1 VRSTIPGRWRDYAI
15 LSYVDVIATAEHLS
29 LTYRRYL
36 RSLLPVRDPDLARSL
51 RDAIDRSPLL
61 TKGPVL
67 EATPPYST
75 GASLRDLISGGVL
88 PSGFARLG
96 GPALPL
102 DRPLYAHQEQA
113 IRKAAAGR
121 NLVVATGT
129 GSGKTESFLLPVLS
143 ELIRERDAH
152 KLGPGVR
159 ALLLY
164 PMNALANDQV
174 RRLRQVLANTQ
185 DITFGRYTGE
195 TPERP
200 AEGASLFDAL
210 NPGETRLP
218 NELLSRAEMRDTPPH
233 LLLTNYA
240 MLEYLLLRPAD
251 MDLFEGAHGGH
262 WRFVV
267 LDEAHV
273 YDGAKAEEVGM
284 LLRRLKYKTSHT
296 ERVRL
301 TPHRP
306 ASLQVIATSATVG
319 DSPGA
324 VMEFAAKLFDAP
336 FEWVPHDESRQDLV
350 RATRVAVPDGPVQ
363 DVPGLS
369 PEDAVDLGR
378 VRALLAG
385 GPLPLTDLAA
395 AAGVSGQ
402 RLAELVELGAAARD
416 GSGAPAL
423 SARYHLFAR
432 ATEGAFTC
440 LTTNN
445 PLARAAEAQPAGVR
459 SAEAGTAEER
469 SAESQA
475 AGSRVAGSPG
485 GPHVALARRETCPEC
500 SAAVFEFGCCKR
512 CGAVYL
518 TGVVERDATG
528 EFFSSRVARGDRR
541 SWLLLGDAPLTAGDA
556 SAAAGDVPG
565 TAGTGP
571 GAVDEDDAAFEE
583 AAETDAKDALLCG
596 RCGALHGPT
605 GTGVGAGSG
614 TGGNTGHNT
623 GHNTG
628 GNAGSGTAPC
638 GCPAAYLRAVRRLP
652 GRSGTPRGCVSCG
665 ARGPSIIRLF
675 ESGNESSAAVLA
687 TALYQ
692 ALPADEESAG
702 RPGGGRK
709 LLAFSDSRQAAAF
722 FAPYLESSH
731 ALVLQRRLIL
741 DGLAR
746 ATASDP
752 SCSVDD
758 LIEAVAAAAGAAG
771 VFGRRESR
779 QARRRETARWVLREL
794 IALDERQSL
803 EGLGLLRVALDVDPA
818 WRPPAPLLALG
829 LTADECWLLLGELAR
844 TLRLQGALSMPEEV
858 DPADEMFDPR
868 RGPVYVRVDGAEAK
882 LKVLSWLPTRGVNKR
897 LDYLRRVL
905 AVTSGGN
912 PGPGNAGTGNPGA
925 VYPTTGDADAREVL
939 AGCWRALTGVP
950 DGWLAGSALPRIGQ
964 AYQIDHTWLTLAPGE
979 SGELYQCDLC
989 RRRAVV
995 SLRGVCPTLRC
1006 TGRLIPVTGTATDE
1020 CSYLDPTDQD
1030 QPSGNGKI
1038 RALADDD
1045 HYRVLYQRTAPVP
1058 LTAREHTA
1066 QWTGLE
1072 AADIQQRFLAGEV
1085 NVLSCSTTFELGVD
1099 VGALNAVLLRNMPPT
1114 TANYI
1119 QRAGR
1124 AGRRAGAP
1132 ALVLTYAQRRS
1143 HDLSRYASPE
1153 TMLSGQVR
1161 APYVPLGNLR
1171 IDRRHAHSVALAAFF
1186 RDAKDST
1193 GQEWKTAG
1201 DFFLGGG
1208 PGAGGQGTSLQATG
1222 ARSASPVSPSQLVRG
1237 FLTPVPQDVDA
1248 ALRAVLPKSVQQ
1260 RIGLDS
1266 GAWVDHLDALLS
1278 QVRAELA
1285 HDVAMFEERR
1295 KDAFESRRSDVA
1307 ARFERS
1313 INTITRRSLIG
1324 FLANRNIL
1332 PKYGFPVDTVELRTA
1347 HCDSQVGARLELTRD
1362 LSVAIHE
1369 YAPGAELVAGGVLW
1383 RSAGIY
1389 RLPGR
1394 ELITRRYTVCRGCQH
1409 YREGGDDLEP
1419 ACTACGRAAD
1429 GPVREYCVPEFGFV
1443 ADPRTSRP
1451 GSAPPQ
1457 RFWNG
1462 AVHVVS
1468 LGAELAETRWS
1479 SAGGAAAWCHSGT
1492 RGRLVSLSEGPGGAG
1507 FLICDWCGWGG
1518 PNRGRAPKSHVN
1530 PLRGKPCTG
1539 PLRWRSL
1546 AHTYETDILRVR
1558 FDAPGLRA
1566 AGGSGPG
1573 ERSRWHS
1580 LLYALLEGCAEG
1592 LEISRGDIDGVVH
1605 AGADGRSGLVLFD
1618 TVPGGA
1624 GSAARIASSLDVAV
1638 DFALRRVRACDCGLE
1653 TSCYGCLRTPD
1664 NERYHEDLIRG
1675 AALAI
1680 LESLSGL
1687 RASSSCRG

>member
-1 VRSTIPGRWRDYAI
+1 M
-15 LSYVDVIATAEHLS
+15 DVIATAEHLS

-36 RSLLPVRDPDLARSL
+36 RSLLPVRDPKLARAL
-51 RDAIDRSPLL
+51 RDAIVGSPLL

-67 EATPPYST
+67 EATPPYAT
-75 GASLRDLISGGVL
+75 GASLRGLIADGVL
-88 PSGFARLG
+88 PGGFARLAG
-96 GPALPL
+96 SALPL

-129 GSGKTESFLLPVLS
+129 GSGKTESFLLPILS
-143 ELIRERDAH
+143 ALVAERDAGT
-152 KLGPGVR
+152 LGPGVR
-159 ALLLY
+159 ALVLY

-174 RRLRQVLANTQ
+174 RRLRQVLAGTP

-200 AEGASLFDAL
+200 VEGASIFEAL
-210 NPGETRLP
+210 NPGEARLP

-233 LLLTNYA
+233 VLLTNYA

-251 MDLFEGAHGGH
+251 VDLFEGPQGGH

-284 LLRRLKYKTSHT
+284 LLRRLKH
-296 ERVRL
+296 RVFQQGE
-301 TPHRP
+301 PGGC
-306 ASLQVIATSATVG
+306 LQAIATSATVG
-319 DSPGA
+319 DSPAA
-324 VMEFAAKLFDAP
+324 VMEFAGKLFDAP
-336 FEWVPHDESRQDLV
+336 FEWHPGDPARQDLV
-350 RATRVAVPDGPVQ
+350 QATRVAVRDGPIR
-363 DVPGLS
+363 DAPGLG
-369 PEDAVDLGR
+369 PEDAAGLGR
-378 VRALLAG
+378 VRVLLAG
-385 GPLPLTDLAA
+385 GPLPFTDLAA
-395 AAGVSGQ
+395 SAAVSGP
-402 RLAELVELGAAARD
+402 RLAELVALGAATRD
-416 GSGAPAL
+416 ASGAPVL

-440 LTTNN
+440 LTDG
-445 PLARAAEAQPAGVR
+445 PAG
-459 SAEAGTAEER
+459 G
-469 SAESQA
+469 A
-475 AGSRVAGSPG
+475 AS
-485 GPHVALARRETCPEC
+485 GPHVALARREICPDC

-512 CGAVYL
+512 CGAVHL
-518 TGVVERDATG
+518 TGVIERDAGG
-528 EFFSSRVARGDRR
+528 EYFTSRVARGDRR
-541 SWLLLGDAPLTAGDA
+541 SWLLLGGRQEALNTAQ
-556 SAAAGDVPG
+556 
-565 TAGTGP
+565 
-571 GAVDEDDAAFEE
+571 AVDEDDAAFEE
-583 AAETDAKDALLCG
+583 AAEQDAKDTRDAVLCG
-596 RCGALHGPT
+596 KCGALHTHAAT
-605 GTGVGAGSG
+605 GA
-614 TGGNTGHNT
+614 
-623 GHNTG
+623 
-628 GNAGSGTAPC
+628 AAAPC
-638 GCPAAYLRAVRRLP
+638 GCSAAHLRAVRRLP
-652 GRSGTPRGCVSCG
+652 VRSGTPRGCVSCG
-665 ARGPSIIRLF
+665 ARGAGMIRLL
-675 ESGNESSAAVLA
+675 ESGNEASAAVLA

-692 ALPADEESAG
+692 ALPAADEFAG

-731 ALVLQRRLIL
+731 ALVQQRRLIL

-758 LIEAVAAAAGAAG
+758 LIESVAAAAGAVGA
-771 VFGRRESR
+771 FGRRESR
-779 QARRRETARWVLREL
+779 QARRREAARWVLREL

-818 WRPPAPLLALG
+818 WRAPAPLLALG
-829 LTADECWLLLGELAR
+829 LTVGECWLLLSELAR

-868 RGPVYVRVDGAEAK
+868 RGPIYVRVDGAEAR
-882 LKVLSWLPTRGVNKR
+882 LKVLSWLPTRGVNRR
-897 LDYLRRVL
+897 LDYVRRVL
-905 AVTSGGN
+905 AALGSE
-912 PGPGNAGTGNPGA
+912 
-925 VYPTTGDADAREVL
+925 DAEPRETL
-939 AGCWRALTGVP
+939 AGCWRALTASG

-964 AYQIDHTWLTLAPGE
+964 AYQVDHTWLTLAPGGR
-979 SGELYQCDLC
+979 SGPGGGGELYQCDVC
-989 RRRAVV
+989 RRRAAA
-995 SLRGVCPTLRC
+995 SLRGICPTLRC
-1006 TGRLIPVTGTATDE
+1006 DGRLLPVTAATD
-1020 CSYLDPTDQD
+1020 
-1030 QPSGNGKI
+1030 N
-1038 RALADDD
+1038 DDE
-1045 HYRVLYQRTAPVP
+1045 HYRVLYQRTAPVS

-1072 AADIQQRFLAGEV
+1072 AAGIQQRFLAGEV

-1114 TANYI
+1114 TASYI

-1124 AGRRAGAP
+1124 AGRRAGSP

-1153 TMLSGQVR
+1153 TMLTGQVR
-1161 APYVPLGNLR
+1161 APYVPLGNPR

-1186 RDAKDST
+1186 RDAKEHA

-1208 PGAGGQGTSLQATG
+1208 PDAAASRPGA
-1222 ARSASPVSPSQLVRG
+1222 SPSQLVRG
-1237 FLTPVPQDVDA
+1237 FLTPVPDDVDA
-1248 ALRAVLPKSVQQ
+1248 ALRAVLPKSAQEQ
-1260 RIGLDS
+1260 IGLDS
-1266 GAWVDHLDALLS
+1266 GAWVDELDALLS
-1278 QVRAELA
+1278 AVRAELA
-1285 HDVAMFEERR
+1285 QDVALFEERR
-1295 KDAFESRRSDVA
+1295 KDAFESRRSDLA

-1394 ELITRRYTVCRGCQH
+1394 ELITRSYTVCRGCQH
-1409 YREGGDDLEP
+1409 YREGGDGLEP
-1419 ACTACGRAAD
+1419 ACTACGRPAD
-1429 GPVREYCVPEFGFV
+1429 GLVREYCVPEFGFV
-1443 ADPRTSRP
+1443 ADPRTTKP
-1451 GSAPPQ
+1451 GTAPPQ
-1457 RFWNG
+1457 RCWNG

-1468 LGAELAETRWS
+1468 LGAELAETRWRS
-1479 SAGGAAAWCHSGT
+1479 PDGAMAWCHSGT

-1518 PNRGRAPKSHVN
+1518 PNHGRAPKSHVS

-1546 AHTYETDILRVR
+1546 AHTYETDIVRVQL
-1558 FDAPGLRA
+1558 DAPGLDGTGAERA
-1566 AGGSGPG
+1566 
-1573 ERSRWHS
+1573 RWHS

-1605 AGADGRSGLVLFD
+1605 AGVDGRNGLVLFD

-1624 GSAARIASSLDVAV
+1624 GSAARIAASLDVAAES
-1638 DFALRRVRACDCGLE
+1638 ALRRVSACDCGRE
-1653 TSCYGCLRTPD
+1653 TSCYGCLRTPG
-1664 NERYHEDLIRG
+1664 NERYHEDLSRG

-1680 LESLSGL
+1680 LQALSGL
-1687 RASSSCRG
+1687 HADDA

>member
-1 VRSTIPGRWRDYAI
+1 MRHPGI
-15 LSYVDVIATAEHLS
+15 VDVIATTENLS

-36 RSLLPVRDPDLARSL
+36 RSLLPVRDPKLARAL
-51 RDAIDRSPLL
+51 RDAIDGSPML

-67 EATPPYST
+67 EATPPYQT
-75 GASLRDLISGGVL
+75 GASLRELIADGTL
-88 PSGFARLG
+88 PRGFARLD
-96 GPALPL
+96 GPGLPL
-102 DRPLYAHQEQA
+102 DRPLYAHQERA

-143 ELIRERDAH
+143 ELVRERDAGT
-152 KLGPGVR
+152 LGPGVR

-174 RRLRQVLANTQ
+174 RRLRQLLANTP

-200 AEGASLFDAL
+200 AEGASLFEAL
-210 NPGETRLP
+210 NPGETRLE

-284 LLRRLKYKTSHT
+284 LLRRLKYKTFHP
-296 ERVRL
+296 ERMRL
-301 TPHRP
+301 PGERP
-306 ASLQVIATSATVG
+306 ASLQVVATSATVG
-319 DSPGA
+319 DSPES
-324 VMEFAAKLFDAP
+324 VMDFAAKLFDAR
-336 FEWVPHDESRQDLV
+336 FEWVPDDPSRQDLV
-350 RATRVAVPDGPVQ
+350 RATRVSVPGGPVTGVPDLQ
-363 DVPGLS
+363 
-369 PEDAVDLGR
+369 PEDAAGLGR
-378 VRALLAG
+378 VRALLAA
-385 GPLPLTDLAA
+385 GPLPFTDLAVA
-395 AAGVSGQ
+395 AEVSGQ
-402 RLAELVELGAAARD
+402 RLGELVALGTATAN
-416 GSGAPAL
+416 PAGTPVL

-440 LTTNN
+440 LTTD
-445 PLARAAEAQPAGVR
+445 P
-459 SAEAGTAEER
+459 SAEPH
-469 SAESQA
+469 A
-475 AGSRVAGSPG
+475 AGAQA
-485 GPHVALARRETCPEC
+485 GPHVALARREVCPEC

-518 TGVVERDATG
+518 TGTVDRDRTG
-528 EFFSSRVARGDRR
+528 EYFTSRVARGDRR
-541 SWLLLGDAPLTAGDA
+541 SWLLLRDAPPSAG
-556 SAAAGDVPG
+556 GEPG
-565 TAGTGP
+565 TTGAES
-571 GAVDEDDAAFEE
+571 GAVDEDDATFEE
-583 AAETDAKDALLCG
+583 AAEAEAKDARLCG
-596 RCGALHGPT
+596 KCGALH
-605 GTGVGAGSG
+605 AM
-614 TGGNTGHNT
+614 TGGSTGAVT
-623 GHNTG
+623 G
-628 GNAGSGTAPC
+628 PC
-638 GCPAAYLRAVRRLP
+638 GCPAAHLRAVRRLP
-652 GRSGTPRGCVSCG
+652 GRAGAPRGCASCG
-665 ARGPSIIRLF
+665 AHGTGMIRLF
-675 ESGNESSAAVLA
+675 ESGNEASAAVLA

-692 ALPADEESAG
+692 ALPADEEFAG

-731 ALVLQRRLIL
+731 GLVQQRRLIL

-746 ATASDP
+746 ATGSDP
-752 SCSVDD
+752 TCSADD
-758 LIEAVAAAAGAAG
+758 LIEAVAATAAAAG
-771 VFGRRESR
+771 VFGRRDSR

-818 WRPPAPLLALG
+818 WRAPTPLLALG
-829 LTADECWLLLGELAR
+829 LTTDECWLLLSELAR

-868 RGPVYVRVDGAEAK
+868 RGPIYVRVDGAEAK
-882 LKVLSWLPTRGVNKR
+882 LKVLSWLPTRGTNRR

-905 AVTSGGN
+905 AALGRT
-912 PGPGNAGTGNPGA
+912 
-925 VYPTTGDADAREVL
+925 DIDAREVL
-939 AGCWRALTGVP
+939 AGCWRALTGVRG
-950 DGWLAGSALPRIGQ
+950 GWLAASALPKIGQ
-964 AYQIDHTWLTLAPGE
+964 AYQVDHEWLILAPG
-979 SGELYQCDLC
+979 GGPLYQCDVC
-989 RRRAVV
+989 RRGAAA
-995 SLRGVCPTLRC
+995 SLRGVCPALHC
-1006 TGRLIPVTGTATDE
+1006 VGRLAPVTDGGAEQNDE
-1020 CSYLDPTDQD
+1020 
-1030 QPSGNGKI
+1030 
-1038 RALADDD
+1038 
-1045 HYRVLYQRTAPVP
+1045 HYRVLYQRTAPVS

-1099 VGALNAVLLRNMPPT
+1099 VGALNAVLLRNVPPT
-1114 TANYI
+1114 TASYI

-1153 TMLSGQVR
+1153 TMLTGQVR
-1161 APYVPLGNLR
+1161 APYVPLGNPR

-1186 RDAKDST
+1186 RDAKDRG

-1201 DFFLGGG
+1201 DFFIGGHAPTGDGLGADRQ
-1208 PGAGGQGTSLQATG
+1208 P
-1222 ARSASPVSPSQLVRG
+1222 RMVSPSQQVRG
-1237 FLTPVPQDVDA
+1237 FLTPVPDDVDA
-1248 ALRAVLPKSVQQ
+1248 ALRAVLPKSVQH

-1266 GAWVDHLDALLS
+1266 GAWVGELDALLS
-1278 QVRAELA
+1278 AVRAELA

-1295 KDAFESRRSDVA
+1295 RDAFESRRSDLA

-1324 FLANRNIL
+1324 FLANRNVL

-1394 ELITRRYTVCRGCQH
+1394 ELITRSYTVCRGCQH

-1419 ACTACGRAAD
+1419 ACTACGRPAE

-1443 ADPRTSRP
+1443 ADPRTAKP
-1451 GSAPPQ
+1451 GTAPPQ

-1468 LGAELAETRWS
+1468 LGAELAEKRWRS
-1479 SAGGAAAWCHSGT
+1479 PGGAVAWCHNGT

-1518 PNRGRAPKSHVN
+1518 PNHGRAPKSHVN
-1530 PLRGKPCTG
+1530 PLRGKPCAG

-1558 FDAPGLRA
+1558 LDAPGL
-1566 AGGSGPG
+1566 GGPG
-1573 ERSRWHS
+1573 PGGAGDSRAGERARWHS

-1592 LEISRGDIDGVVH
+1592 LEISRGDIAGVVH

-1624 GSAARIASSLDVAV
+1624 GSAARIALSLDTAV
-1638 DFALRRVRACDCGLE
+1638 ESAIRRVSACDCGLE
-1653 TSCYGCLRTPD
+1653 TSCYGCLRTPG
-1664 NERYHEDLIRG
+1664 NERYHEDLSRG
-1675 AALAI
+1675 AALAV
-1680 LESLSGL
+1680 LQALSGL
-1687 RASSSCRG
+1687 RADET

>member
-1 VRSTIPGRWRDYAI
+1 
-15 LSYVDVIATAEHLS
+15 VDVIATAETLS

-36 RSLLPVRDPDLARSL
+36 RSLLPVREPNLARAL
-51 RDAIDRSPLL
+51 RDAIDGSPML

-67 EATPPYST
+67 EATPPYQG
-75 GASLRDLISGGVL
+75 GASLRDLIVDGVL
-88 PSGFARLG
+88 PGGFARLD

-102 DRPLYAHQEQA
+102 GRPLYAHQEQA

-143 ELIRERDAH
+143 GLVRERDAGT
-152 KLGPGVR
+152 LGPGVR

-174 RRLRQVLANTQ
+174 RRLRQLLANTP

-200 AEGASLFDAL
+200 AEGASLFEAL

-218 NELLSRAEMRDTPPH
+218 NELLSRVEMRDTPPH

-284 LLRRLKYKTSHT
+284 LLRRLKHKTFHP
-296 ERVRL
+296 ERTRL
-301 TPHRP
+301 P
-306 ASLQVIATSATVG
+306 ADGRSSLQVIATSATVG
-319 DSPGA
+319 DSPEA
-324 VMEFAAKLFDAP
+324 VMDFAAKLFDAP
-336 FEWVPHDESRQDLV
+336 FEWAPDDPSRQDLV
-350 RATRVAVPDGPVQ
+350 RATRVAVPGGPVTG
-363 DVPGLS
+363 VPGLQ
-369 PEDAVDLGR
+369 PEDAAGLGR
-378 VRALLAG
+378 VRALLAA
-385 GPLPLTDLAA
+385 GPLPFADLAGA
-395 AAGVSGQ
+395 AEVSGQ
-402 RLAELVELGAAARD
+402 RLAELVALGTATANAA
-416 GSGAPAL
+416 GTPVL
-423 SARYHLFAR
+423 SARYHLFVR

-440 LTTNN
+440 LT
-445 PLARAAEAQPAGVR
+445 AGQPAGPH
-459 SAEAGTAEER
+459 
-469 SAESQA
+469 A
-475 AGSRVAGSPG
+475 A
-485 GPHVALARRETCPEC
+485 GPHVALARREVCPEC

-518 TGVVERDATG
+518 TGTVDRDRTG
-528 EFFSSRVARGDRR
+528 EYFTSRVARGDRR
-541 SWLLLGDAPLTAGDA
+541 SWLLLGDAPLTAG
-556 SAAAGDVPG
+556 GEPG
-565 TAGTGP
+565 TAGTEFA
-571 GAVDEDDAAFEE
+571 AVDEDEAAFEE
-583 AAETDAKDALLCG
+583 AAENDAKDALLCG
-596 RCGALHGPT
+596 KCGALHAAT
-605 GTGVGAGSG
+605 GSG
-614 TGGNTGHNT
+614 TG
-623 GHNTG
+623 
-628 GNAGSGTAPC
+628 SGTGPC
-638 GCPAAYLRAVRRLP
+638 GCPVAHLRAVRRLP
-652 GRSGTPRGCVSCG
+652 GRSGTPRGCASCG
-665 ARGPSIIRLF
+665 ARGPGMIRLF
-675 ESGNESSAAVLA
+675 ESGNEASAAVLT

-692 ALPADEESAG
+692 ALPVDEESAG

-731 ALVLQRRLIL
+731 RLVQQRRLIL

-752 SCSVDD
+752 TCSADD
-758 LIEAVAAAAGAAG
+758 LIEAVAATAAAAG
-771 VFGRRESR
+771 VFGRRDSR

-803 EGLGLLRVALDVDPA
+803 EGLGLLRVALDIDPA
-818 WRPPAPLLALG
+818 WRVPAPLLALG
-829 LTADECWLLLGELAR
+829 LTTDECWLLLSELAR

-868 RGPVYVRVDGAEAK
+868 RGPIYVRVDGAEAK
-882 LKVLSWLPTRGVNKR
+882 LKVLSWLPTRGTNRR

-905 AVTSGGN
+905 AAL
-912 PGPGNAGTGNPGA
+912 GPGNSNPADG
-925 VYPTTGDADAREVL
+925 DAREVL
-939 AGCWRALTGVP
+939 AGCWRALTGVSG
-950 DGWLAGSALPRIGQ
+950 GWLAGSALPRIGQ
-964 AYQIDHTWLTLAPGE
+964 AYQVDHTWLTLAPG
-979 SGELYQCDLC
+979 GGALYQCDVC
-989 RRRAVV
+989 RRRAAA

-1006 TGRLIPVTGTATDE
+1006 DGRLAPVASDAGDDE
-1020 CSYLDPTDQD
+1020 
-1030 QPSGNGKI
+1030 
-1038 RALADDD
+1038 
-1045 HYRVLYQRTAPVP
+1045 HYRVLYQQTAPVS

-1114 TANYI
+1114 TASYI

-1153 TMLSGQVR
+1153 TMLTGQVR
-1161 APYVPLGNLR
+1161 APYVPLGNPR

-1186 RDAKDST
+1186 RDAKDSA
-1193 GQEWKTAG
+1193 GHEWKTAG
-1201 DFFLGGG
+1201 DFFLGGH
-1208 PGAGGQGTSLQATG
+1208 PGTRDGVAADRQA
-1222 ARSASPVSPSQLVRG
+1222 RRVSPSQRVRG
-1237 FLTPVPQDVDA
+1237 FLTPVPDDVDA

-1266 GAWVDHLDALLS
+1266 GAWVGELDALLIA
-1278 QVRAELA
+1278 VRAELE

-1295 KDAFESRRSDVA
+1295 KDAFESRRSDLA

-1313 INTITRRSLIG
+1313 INTLTRRSLIG

-1347 HCDSQVGARLELTRD
+1347 HCDSQVGARLELNRD
-1362 LSVAIHE
+1362 LSVAIYE

-1394 ELITRRYTVCRGCQH
+1394 ELITRSYTVCRGCQH

-1419 ACTACGRAAD
+1419 ACTACGRSAD
-1429 GPVREYCVPEFGFV
+1429 GPAREYCVPEFGFV
-1443 ADPRTSRP
+1443 ADPRTAKP
-1451 GSAPPQ
+1451 GTAPPQ

-1468 LGAELAETRWS
+1468 LGAELAEKRWRS
-1479 SAGGAAAWCHSGT
+1479 PGGAVAWCHNGT

-1507 FLICDWCGWGG
+1507 FLICDWCGWGS
-1518 PNRGRAPKSHVN
+1518 PNHGRAPKSHVN

-1558 FDAPGLRA
+1558 LDAPGL
-1566 AGGSGPG
+1566 GGPGPG
-1573 ERSRWHS
+1573 EIGGHGTGNHGIGNHGAGDSGAGERARWHS

-1624 GSAARIASSLDVAV
+1624 GSAARIAASLDTAVDVAV
-1638 DFALRRVRACDCGLE
+1638 RRVSACDCGLE
-1653 TSCYGCLRTPD
+1653 TSCYGCLRTPG
-1664 NERYHEDLIRG
+1664 NERYHEDLSRG
-1675 AALAI
+1675 AALAV
-1680 LESLSGL
+1680 LQALSGL
-1687 RASSSCRG
+1687 RADES

>member
-1 VRSTIPGRWRDYAI
+1 
-15 LSYVDVIATAEHLS
+15 VDVIATAEHLG

-36 RSLLPVRDPDLARSL
+36 RSLLPVRNPELARAL
-51 RDAIDRSPLL
+51 RDAIDGSPML

-67 EATPPYST
+67 EATPPYQA
-75 GASLRDLISGGVL
+75 GASLRDLIADGVL
-88 PSGFARLG
+88 PAGFARLA

-143 ELIRERDAH
+143 ELVAERDAG

-174 RRLRQVLANTQ
+174 RRLRQVLANVP

-200 AEGASLFDAL
+200 AEGASLFNAL

-251 MDLFEGAHGGH
+251 MELFEGAHGGH

-284 LLRRLKYKTSHT
+284 LLRRLQYKTFHP
-296 ERVRL
+296 ERPRL
-301 TPHRP
+301 PAEGP

-319 DSPGA
+319 DRPEA
-324 VMEFAAKLFDAP
+324 VMDFAAKLFDAP
-336 FEWVPHDESRQDLV
+336 FEWVPGDPSRQDLV
-350 RATRVAVPDGPVQ
+350 RATRVAVPDGPIG
-363 DVPGLS
+363 DVPGLP
-369 PEDAVDLGR
+369 PEDAAGLGR
-378 VRALLAG
+378 VRALLAA
-385 GPLPLTDLAA
+385 GPLPFTDLARA
-395 AAGVSGQ
+395 AEVSGQ
-402 RLAELVELGAAARD
+402 RLAELVTLGAATA
-416 GSGAPAL
+416 GPAGTPVL

-440 LTTNN
+440 LTAGPATGSN
-445 PLARAAEAQPAGVR
+445 AAGV
-459 SAEAGTAEER
+459 
-469 SAESQA
+469 QA
-475 AGSRVAGSPG
+475 
-485 GPHVALARRETCPEC
+485 GPHVALARREVCPEC

-518 TGVVERDATG
+518 TGTINRDGAG
-528 EFFSSRVARGDRR
+528 EFFTSRVARGDRR
-541 SWLLLGDAPLTAGDA
+541 SWLLLGDALGTAG
-556 SAAAGDVPG
+556 GEPG
-565 TAGTGP
+565 TAGRTGTAGSGP

-583 AAETDAKDALLCG
+583 AVETDAKDALLCDK
-596 RCGALHGPT
+596 CGALHAAASA
-605 GTGVGAGSG
+605 GTGSNTGSNTGSG
-614 TGGNTGHNT
+614 TG
-623 GHNTG
+623 
-628 GNAGSGTAPC
+628 SGTGPC
-638 GCPAAYLRAVRRLP
+638 GCSAAHLRAVRRLP
-652 GRSGTPRGCVSCG
+652 SRSGTPRGCAACG
-665 ARGPSIIRLF
+665 ARGSGMIRLF
-675 ESGNESSAAVLA
+675 ESGNEASAAVLA

-731 ALVLQRRLIL
+731 ALVQQRRLIL

-746 ATASDP
+746 ATAPDSASTGP
-752 SCSVDD
+752 TCSVDD
-758 LIEAVAAAAGAAG
+758 LIEAVAAAAAVAG
-771 VFGRRESR
+771 VFGRRDSR

-794 IALDERQSL
+794 MALDERQSL

-818 WRPPAPLLALG
+818 WRVPAPLLALG
-829 LTADECWLLLGELAR
+829 LTAGECWLLLSELAR

-858 DPADEMFDPR
+858 DPADEIFDPR
-868 RGPVYVRVDGAEAK
+868 RGPVYVRVDGAEAR
-882 LKVLSWLPTRGVNKR
+882 LKVLSWLPTRGVNRR

-905 AVTSGGN
+905 SAL
-912 PGPGNAGTGNPGA
+912 GPGDCDADHPGTGDG
-925 VYPTTGDADAREVL
+925 DAREVL
-939 AGCWRALTGVP
+939 AGCWRALTGVR
-950 DGWLAGSALPRIGQ
+950 DGWLGGSALPRIGQ
-964 AYQIDHTWLTLAPGE
+964 AYQVDHTWLALAPGG
-979 SGELYQCDLC
+979 GELYQCDVC
-989 RRRAVV
+989 RRRAAA

-1006 TGRLIPVTGTATDE
+1006 PGRLVPVTGSAAED
-1020 CSYLDPTDQD
+1020 
-1030 QPSGNGKI
+1030 
-1038 RALADDD
+1038 DDD
-1045 HYRVLYQRTAPVP
+1045 HYRMLYQRTVPVS
-1058 LTAREHTA
+1058 LSAREHTA

-1072 AADIQQRFLAGEV
+1072 AADIQQRFLSGEV

-1114 TANYI
+1114 TASYI

-1153 TMLSGQVR
+1153 TMLTGQVR
-1161 APYVPLGNLR
+1161 APYVPLGNPR

-1186 RDAKDST
+1186 RDAKENS

-1201 DFFLGGG
+1201 DFFLSGA
-1208 PGAGGQGTSLQATG
+1208 PGAGSGAATG
-1222 ARSASPVSPSQLVRG
+1222 RPAQRVSPSQLVRG
-1237 FLTPVPQDVDA
+1237 FLTPVPDEVGA
-1248 ALRAVLPKSVQQ
+1248 ALRTVLPKSVQQ

-1266 GAWVDHLDALLS
+1266 GAWVDELDALLT

-1285 HDVAMFEERR
+1285 HDVALFEERR

-1394 ELITRRYTVCRGCQH
+1394 ELIARHYTVCRGCQH

-1419 ACTACGRAAD
+1419 ACTACGRPAD
-1429 GPVREYCVPEFGFV
+1429 GPAREYCVPEFGFV
-1443 ADPRTSRP
+1443 ADPRTAKP
-1451 GSAPPQ
+1451 GTAPPQ

-1468 LGAELAETRWS
+1468 LGAELAETRWRS
-1479 SAGGAAAWCHSGT
+1479 PGGAVAWCHCGT

-1518 PNRGRAPKSHVN
+1518 PNHGRAPKSHVD

-1558 FDAPGLRA
+1558 LDAPGLSG
-1566 AGGSGPG
+1566 AGPSGPRLGGTVDRGAGDSGAG
-1573 ERSRWHS
+1573 ERARWHS

-1624 GSAARIASSLDVAV
+1624 GSAARIAASLDVAV
-1638 DFALRRVRACDCGLE
+1638 DFALRRVSACDCGTE
-1653 TSCYGCLRTPD
+1653 TSCYGCLRTPG

-1675 AALAI
+1675 AALTA
-1680 LESLSGL
+1680 LTALSGL
-1687 RASSSCRG
+1687 RADES